1 MNLSDAQI
9 VVGKIVAVAGAFVL
23 PDGTTGYTTASV
35 SYTILQTTPVGGVIE
50 WPGQV
55 PEIRLWGNDQVIDA
69 PSLIGRSC
77 IGVVVGGELR
87 WHFPEPA
94 ALGGCPTSVGGN
106 GQQSPLV
113 RGLSFDPTEPPPPP
127 PGGTATGPGAG
138 GTSGTGTGGIGE
150 N

>member
-1 MNLSDAQI
+1 MNLSDAQV
-9 VVGKIVAVAGAFVL
+9 VVGKIVAAAGAFVL

-35 SYTILQTTPVGGVIE
+35 SYTILQTTPAGGVIE
-50 WPGQV
+50 WTGQV
-55 PEIRLWGNDQVIDA
+55 PEIRLWGGDQVIDA
-69 PSLIGRSC
+69 TALIGMSC

-94 ALGGCPTSVGGN
+94 SLGGCPTSIGGN

-113 RGLSFDPTEPPPPP
+113 RGATFDPVEPPPP
-127 PGGTATGPGAG
+127 PGGTGTGPGAG
-138 GTSGTGTGGIGE
+138 GASPTGPGGIGE